1 MLKNHASRAEVVSCP
16 SFPSLRECWSPFTV
30 RLTRGSVQHV
40 FSSPSRPPPPAHL
53 PTRHRDGELKTL
65 CIMATMYKAVNVSN
79 DTYKEL
85 QNIATQ
91 LQKPK
96 AQVIDI
102 LVQVYKKA
110 TKESEKAKLEQFN

>member
-1 MLKNHASRAEVVSCP
+1 
-16 SFPSLRECWSPFTV
+16 
-30 RLTRGSVQHV
+30 
-40 FSSPSRPPPPAHL
+40 
-53 PTRHRDGELKTL
+53 
-65 CIMATMYKAVNVSN
+65 MATMYKAVNVSN

-96 AQVIDI
+96 AQVIDT

-110 TKESEKAKLEQFN
+110 TKESEKAKLEQFNKDMGAKINALQFSKPIKVDTNNIDEDFAALAKTDYLK